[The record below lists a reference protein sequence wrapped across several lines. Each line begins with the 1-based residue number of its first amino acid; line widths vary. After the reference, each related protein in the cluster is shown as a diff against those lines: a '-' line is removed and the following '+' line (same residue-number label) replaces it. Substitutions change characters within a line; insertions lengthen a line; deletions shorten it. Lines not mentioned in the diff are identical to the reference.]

1 MTDEQINNLKEALQ
15 FSPNNT
21 VLRKMLA
28 EALFNLTRYQEAENE
43 YKILLDIDSSADIKT
58 GLAKCFYQL
67 QKVEA
72 SHILLD
78 EILKQE
84 PDHAEANY
92 YFAKASFLK
101 GDFKQAKLSYDI
113 ASSLNDDFEDDD
125 FELQVNQKLRESGMA
140 VANLA
145 DDLNENDDNFF
156 ADIEK
161 PKINFSDVGGMD
173 KVKEEIALKVIH
185 PLNNPEI
192 YKAFGKKIGGGILLY
207 GPPGCG
213 KTHIARATAGEIKA
227 NFISVGI
234 SDVLDMWQ
242 GNSEK
247 NLHSLFQKARNS
259 TPCVLFFDEVDA
271 MGASRSDMR
280 SNSSRFLINQFLEE
294 MDGVKHS
301 NEGVLIM
308 AATNSPWYVDSAFR
322 RSGRF
327 DRIIFVSPPDA
338 TAREEILNIYLKDKP
353 TEQIDI
359 KSIVKSTEE
368 FTGADMK
375 ALVDVAIESK
385 IPESIKQNRVIPINT
400 SDLKKAVSMVKS
412 PTKEWF
418 SSAKNYALYSNDGG
432 QYDDILKYLNL
443 KK

>member
-15 FSPNNT
+15 FSPNNA

-28 EALFNLTRYQEAENE
+28 DALFNLTRYNEAENE
-43 YKILLDIDSSADIKT
+43 FKTLLETDASSSVKT

-67 QKVEA
+67 NKIEA
-72 SHILLD
+72 AHILLD

-84 PDHAEANY
+84 PDHAEANF
-92 YFAKASFLK
+92 YFAKACFSK
-101 GDFKQAKLSYDI
+101 GDYKQAKQSYDF
-113 ASSLNDDFEDDD
+113 ASSLNDDFEDED
-125 FELQVNQKLRESGMA
+125 FELQINQKLRESGLA
-140 VANLA
+140 VANLTEN
-145 DDLNENDDNFF
+145 LNENDENFF

-173 KVKEEIALKVIH
+173 NVKEEIALKVIH
-185 PLNNPEI
+185 PLTNPEI
-192 YKAFGKKIGGGILLY
+192 YKAFGKKIGGGIMLY

-294 MDGVKHS
+294 MDGVKFS

-308 AATNSPWYVDSAFR
+308 AATNSPWYVDAAFR

-327 DRIIFVSPPDA
+327 DRIIFVSPPDSK
-338 TAREEILNIYLKDKP
+338 AREEILNIYLKDKP
-353 TEQIDI
+353 TDNIDV
-359 KSIVKSTEE
+359 KAIVKSTEE

-375 ALVDVAIESK
+375 ALIDVAIESK
-385 IPESIKQNRVIPINT
+385 LPESIKQNKVLPINT
-400 SDLKKAVSMVKS
+400 SDLKKAITQVKS

-418 SSAKNYALYSNDGG
+418 NSAKNYALYSNEGG
-432 QYDDILKYLNL
+432 QYDDILKYLNI